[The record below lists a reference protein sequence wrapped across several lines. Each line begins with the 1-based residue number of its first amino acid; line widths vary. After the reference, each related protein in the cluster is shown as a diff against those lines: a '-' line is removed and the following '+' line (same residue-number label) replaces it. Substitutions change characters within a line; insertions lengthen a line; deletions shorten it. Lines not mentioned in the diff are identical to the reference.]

1 MKRKGLFPLWFTAIL
16 GFLFLVIGAY
26 LAIAMSANPV
36 AFWSGIVL
44 IIIGILMI
52 IIAVVLQ

>member
-1 MKRKGLFPLWFTAIL
+1 MDRKGLFPLWFTAIL

-26 LAIAMSANPV
+26 LAVAMSANPV
-36 AFWSGIVL
+36 ALWSGIVL

-52 IIAVVLQ
+52 IIAAVLQ